1 MLACLFIVAT
11 SFGIISLT
19 NEYKKMYLK
28 KKQTKQQLLRINTF
42 LGGGLY
48 KLQCN
53 VGVMHSEALH

>member
-19 NEYKKMYLK
+19 NEYKKIYLK

-42 LGGGLY
+42 LGGG
-48 KLQCN
+48 
-53 VGVMHSEALH
+53 GAL